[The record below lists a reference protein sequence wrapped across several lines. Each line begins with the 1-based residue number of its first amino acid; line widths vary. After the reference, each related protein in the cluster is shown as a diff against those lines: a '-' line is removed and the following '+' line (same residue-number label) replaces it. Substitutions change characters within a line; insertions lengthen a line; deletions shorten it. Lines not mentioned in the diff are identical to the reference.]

1 MLPLGNNYNIVKL
14 FNFFETD
21 EQYILIFNYYDTTLE
36 KYVNE
41 NYPDNKMPINDIKLL
56 FLELNNGFKNLYEEK
71 VIHRDIKI
79 NNILLEYR
87 FGDKNDYIPRL
98 ADFGISRENS
108 IENNPMTNSISWLLL
123 SAIKYYA
130 MVQIILLKQTYGA

>member
-1 MLPLGNNYNIVKL
+1 MGNNYNIVKL

-98 ADFGISRENS
+98 A
-108 IENNPMTNSISWLLL
+108 
-123 SAIKYYA
+123 
-130 MVQIILLKQTYGA
+130 ILE